1 VNWRFVVERYR
12 RLGLRA
18 KFAIHAAVSV
28 VLLFGVLVP
37 GVVYLQTRA
46 ALEQARQR
54 GFGLT
59 KVFAHSSV
67 QALVGDDFL
76 IMRQIINSVASDPDV
91 LYVMILDPSGRVLAH
106 SDMRYVGRQL
116 TDAPSRKVASARHP
130 LIAEWR
136 DGSVPTYDFAV
147 PIYVM
152 NERRAVARIGISL
165 VRELDAIRQTRNAI
179 LGLALVALL
188 VGVSVAIW
196 RARTVTRPVS
206 ELLQGAR
213 AITRGHLAHRIE
225 VRGGDELG
233 QLARAFNRMT
243 ESLQAL
249 METSRQLSSTLD
261 PNQVLTSVAAYARD
275 LAKADVAAIAPYD
288 PVTQQ
293 ARVHVALGAR
303 TENVENM
310 VVEPWRGLGGL
321 VLATGQPA
329 ASPGA
334 PESPQAVRD
343 ARYDEM
349 CVQEGIASAVAVPI
363 MLKDEIV
370 GLLWVANRK
379 SSSFSGEDVDALCRI
394 AHQAALALEN
404 ARHYQ
409 DLKRSHE
416 ELVSTQTE
424 LVRKTRMAAIG
435 EISAVVAH
443 EARNPLGAIS
453 NCVQML
459 RTNPHITGED
469 LELLEIVQAES
480 QRLNE
485 IISDF
490 LTFGRPR
497 APRFEPVVL
506 QEAIEDTLVLL
517 RRDQRCGATIAF
529 SIKFEA
535 GVPPVEADRDQLRQ
549 VFWNLFLNAVQAMGD
564 RGQLRVEVRR
574 QGDVAEIEI
583 HDSGRGISRSVQPR
597 IFEPFYTTRPG
608 GTGLGLATVRHIIE
622 EHHGEIRVESEVG
635 IGTCFTVTLPFDQ
648 TTS

>member
-1 VNWRFVVERYR
+1 MR
-12 RLGLRA
+12 RLRRWYEGASLQT
-18 KFAIHAAVSV
+18 KFALQV
-28 VLLFGVLVP
+28 VLSTTLLFSILLPLVL
-37 GVVYLQTRA
+37 YLQR
-46 ALEQARQR
+46 QAILSNVEDA
-54 GFGLT
+54 GFQLA
-59 KVFAHSSV
+59 KVFARSSV
-67 QALVGDDFL
+67 QAVVADDYLVMQHVVNG
-76 IMRQIINSVASDPDV
+76 IGSERKV
-91 LYVMILDPSGRVLAH
+91 LYAMLLGDGGRVLVH
-106 SDMRYVGRQL
+106 TRVNERGTTYSDPLSTAAVNSKGPLLQRYLR
-116 TDAPSRKVASARHP
+116 P
-130 LIAEWR
+130 
-136 DGSVPTYDFAV
+136 DGVRVYDFSVPVFVLD
-147 PIYVM
+147 
-152 NERRAVARIGISL
+152 ERRATARIGLSIQKEL
-165 VRELDAIRQTRNAI
+165 ADIVRTRNSI
-179 LGLALVALL
+179 ILLGLGALA
-188 VGVSVAIW
+188 VGVAW
-196 RARTVTRPVS
+196 ATYRARRLTRPV
-206 ELLQGAR
+206 GALV
-213 AITRGHLAHRIE
+213 RGTEEIARGNLGHRIS
-225 VRGGDELG
+225 VGGGREFR
-233 QLARAFNRMT
+233 QLAAAFNQMT
-243 ESLQAL
+243 QSVQAL
-249 METSRQLSSTLD
+249 IETSRQLSSTLD
-261 PNQVLTSVAAYARD
+261 LDAVLRSVTAYA
-275 LAKADVAAIAPYD
+275 LELVKADSAAIALVD
-288 PVTQQ
+288 RETRQ
-293 ARVHVALGAR
+293 ASLRVVLGAR
-303 TENVENM
+303 TNHLQGIPVT
-310 VVEPWRGLGGL
+310 PGRGLGGA
-321 VLATGQPA
+321 VLSRGTAVL
-329 ASPGA
+329 SHDYLND
-334 PESPQAVRD
+334 PEIAHDPL
-343 ARYDEM
+343 YDEV
-349 CVQEGIASAVAVPI
+349 CREEGVVAAAAVPI
-363 MLKDEIV
+363 TLRGDIV
-370 GLLWVANRK
+370 GVLWVANRT
-379 SSSFSGEDVDALCRI
+379 STTFTRENIDTLERMAS
-394 AHQAALALEN
+394 QAAIAIEN
-404 ARHYQ
+404 ARLYQ

-416 ELVSTQTE
+416 GLIAAESQLVN
-424 LVRKTRMAAIG
+424 KTRMAAIG

-529 SIKFEA
+529 STKFEA